1 MFDREE
7 IRWECCTAFYEEHQ
21 KTSEVINSNGR
32 DGWTLLRIL
41 GLSLPSLTLPFLRRL
56 TTSVT

>member
-1 MFDREE
+1 MFDREG

-32 DGWTLLRIL
+32 GWLDPAAY
-41 GLSLPSLTLPFLRRL
+41 SWPFS
-56 TTSVT
+56 SVSDFAFLA